1 MFPSSSTRMILFL
14 GQPSFSRTNATGS
27 QWTGTASRGSS
38 PAPVVRAAKP
48 GAAGDD
54 KLHPMGAQ
62 PFMDFPISEITNT
75 RADLNHVF
83 KTDLEHL
90 CDSLHQ
96 DMGEQAKARALDIF
110 FKNKLRQVRSF
121 DDRAIPLTQ
130 YILQTNGTVRLQDL
144 TKKLFIGERTAQR
157 IIHNA
162 VGVNYKFF
170 ARTVRLEHVRNLM
183 AQQHTSLTDVAHRAG
198 YFDQAH
204 FIHDFREAFGES
216 PGAYLKKQQRLVWN
230 RVV

>member
-1 MFPSSSTRMILFL
+1 
-14 GQPSFSRTNATGS
+14 
-27 QWTGTASRGSS
+27 
-38 PAPVVRAAKP
+38 
-48 GAAGDD
+48 
-54 KLHPMGAQ
+54 
-62 PFMDFPISEITNT
+62 MDFPISEITDT
-75 RADLNHVF
+75 RADLKQVF
-83 KTDLEHL
+83 KNDLEYL
-90 CDSLHQ
+90 CDSLHRG
-96 DMGEQAKARALDIF
+96 MGEQAKARALDIF
-110 FKNKLRQVRSF
+110 FKNKLRQVRTF

-144 TKKLFIGERTAQR
+144 SKKLFIGERTAQR

-183 AQQHTSLTDVAHRAG
+183 AQQHTSLTGVAHRAG